1 MRFIQLPQG
10 NGQEIYIDPDELC
23 IKPEWIDEKSQAIVM
38 PELPVGQNN
47 PVYDVYK
54 DMFKYFYD
62 MGYKIV
68 TDSKMAGDDSF
79 FFTPCLDKHVNA
91 TREEYVLKKEKKI
104 NSYLL
109 IEGITKPLTVSFP
122 IDSFPS
128 LLPPL
133 PFVLKNEES
142 QGGMEKF
149 LIKTTEQIE
158 ILRRFYDEINT
169 YAREKSIERVK
180 QQWSYYK
187 DLEFGE
193 NGHSNRGVSI
203 QFVDY
208 KKEFHKNMVL
218 QEYINTPTKYNTS
231 LRVLTSSSGDIL
243 CSSLKY
249 SDVVVGE
256 GKKYYGLFD
265 RFLSDSSSPYYL
277 GSESIVSN
285 TVAGGE
291 SILLGRD
298 NYSMIEQ
305 EILAAHGIDPHN
317 ADVPEDVMRACC
329 NIAINCSRE
338 IGAIY
343 GMDFIFDEKLGQWKY
358 LEGHEYPM
366 LYSYAEKYN
375 LPYDDNSEDFY
386 STNQLLDI
394 DVRLQALAL
403 TMKKRYQL
411 QKK

>member
-305 EILAAHGIDPHN
+305 EILAAHGID
-317 ADVPEDVMRACC
+317 R
-329 NIAINCSRE
+329 S
-338 IGAIY
+338 
-343 GMDFIFDEKLGQWKY
+343 
-358 LEGHEYPM
+358 
-366 LYSYAEKYN
+366 
-375 LPYDDNSEDFY
+375 
-386 STNQLLDI
+386 
-394 DVRLQALAL
+394 
-403 TMKKRYQL
+403 
-411 QKK
+411 